1 MGKPLVEWNLWNFV
15 VGKTEQLRKTW
26 KRILWAGGMLRK
38 QVWWEKIV
46 LNFCLPPSRM
56 RSKDMKEN
64 LHSTSK
70 NVFLPRFQIMWIFI
84 SFGLILST
92 LFDISAFSINT
103 ENQQVRNSHRGML
116 VRSNGKSTNSFLP
129 LFQLLNNNRHYGGEQ
144 FNKPVNFCFVSF
156 PSSTISSQMPLP
168 LFFVL
173 LRSPPKAFP
182 YFALFS
188 PETLMLRVFSIFA
201 IKNTKYKPG
210 VKYKQKIKYLYRNE
224 QNNVKISF
232 NQRALNTGGIST
244 ANGNRIFLA
253 FPSLGVFHPVLL
265 KWRNNRKCM
274 SWYMIQDSE

>member
-1 MGKPLVEWNLWNFV
+1 
-15 VGKTEQLRKTW
+15 
-26 KRILWAGGMLRK
+26 
-38 QVWWEKIV
+38 
-46 LNFCLPPSRM
+46 M

-103 ENQQVRNSHRGML
+103 ENQQVRNLLRAML
-116 VRSNGKSTNSFLP
+116 VRSSGNSTNSFLP

-156 PSSTISSQMPLP
+156 PHSTISSQLP
-168 LFFVL
+168 PQLFFVL

-210 VKYKQKIKYLYRNE
+210 CEIQAENKIF
-224 QNNVKISF
+224 IS
-232 NQRALNTGGIST
+232 QRAKQCENL
-244 ANGNRIFLA
+244 F
-253 FPSLGVFHPVLL
+253 
-265 KWRNNRKCM
+265 
-274 SWYMIQDSE
+274 